1 MKSIVKVQWKKK
13 KSRQNWIAELLLATE
28 KGFEKRGLQQGRSIS
43 YELSGDRRC
52 TGYAHEP
59 GERTPCPEFRKINS
73 GSQCP
78 ECRGKDIYSDYVR
91 GERNQLDGDFSVYY
105 AQIGGKFKV
114 GVTRSENI
122 PKRWIEQGADYAAE
136 IESGLTSN
144 EALDI
149 EDQLTTDKI
158 SQRIRKENKMEKPEE
173 KLSEILKGK
182 DRHAKVV
189 NVQSLTDYP
198 LISGDFM
205 RQGLLEGEIQS
216 VKGQIISNGRVALAL
231 TSGKVL
237 KRPEQKGLGS
247 F

>member
-1 MKSIVKVQWKKK
+1 MKSVVKIKWKKNRK
-13 KSRQNWIAELLLATE
+13 KWKAELLLASRD
-28 KGFEKRGLQQGRSIS
+28 GFERRGLQQGRKIS
-43 YELSGDRRC
+43 FELTDERRC
-52 TGYAHEP
+52 TGYAHAP
-59 GERTPCPEFRKINS
+59 GERTSCPEFRQIDS

-91 GERNQLDGDFSVYY
+91 GAQNTLDGSFSVYY
-105 AQIGGKFKV
+105 AQIGQKFKV

-149 EDQLTTDKI
+149 EDQLTTEKI
-158 SQRIRKENKMEKPEE
+158 SQRIRKENKLERPKE
-173 KLSEILKGK
+173 KLSEIMEGK

-189 NVQSLTDYP
+189 DVQGLTNYP
-198 LISGDFM
+198 LINGKFM
-205 RQGLLEGEIQS
+205 RSGLLEGKIEC
-216 VKGQIISNGRVALAL
+216 VKGQIVGNGRVAMAM

-237 KRPEQKGLGS
+237 KRPEQKGLRN

>member
-1 MKSIVKVQWKKK
+1 MKSVVKVQWKKPDSQPWK
-13 KSRQNWIAELLLATE
+13 AELLLAGKT
-28 KGFEKRGLQQGRSIS
+28 GFERRGLQQGRNIS
-43 YELSGDRRC
+43 LELTNERRC
-52 TGYAHEP
+52 TGYAHAP
-59 GERTPCPEFRKINS
+59 GERSKCPEFRKIDS

-91 GERNQLDGDFSVYY
+91 GAQNTLDGEFSVYY
-105 AQIGGKFKV
+105 AQIGEKFKV

-149 EDQLTTDKI
+149 EDQLTTEKI
-158 SQRIRKENKMEKPEE
+158 SQRIRKENKIGRPEE
-173 KLSEILKGK
+173 KLSDIMDGK
-182 DRHAKVV
+182 DRHAEIID
-189 NVQSLTDYP
+189 VQGLTDYP
-198 LISGDFM
+198 ELEGQFM
-205 RQGLLEGEIQS
+205 RKGLIEGEIES
-216 VKGQIISNGRVALAL
+216 LKGQIISNGRVALAL

-237 KRPEQKGLGS
+237 KRPEQKGLKN

>member
-1 MKSIVKVQWKKK
+1 MKSVVKVQWRKPSSQPWK
-13 KSRQNWIAELLLATE
+13 AELFLASGQ
-28 KGFEKRGLQQGRSIS
+28 GFERRGLQSGRKLS
-43 YELSGDRRC
+43 YEVTGERRC
-52 TGYAHEP
+52 TGYAPEK
-59 GERTPCPEFRKINS
+59 GERTRCPEFRKIEK

-91 GERNQLDGDFSVYY
+91 GERNSLEGDFSVYY
-105 AQIGGKFKV
+105 AQVGEKFKV

-149 EDQLTTDKI
+149 EDQLTNGKV
-158 SQRIRKENKMEKPEE
+158 SQRIRKENKLERPEE
-173 KLSEILKGK
+173 KLSEIMNGK
-182 DRHAKVV
+182 DRDTEIID
-189 NVQSLTDYP
+189 VQALTAYP
-198 LISGDFM
+198 KITGKLQ
-205 RQGLLEGEIQS
+205 RKGLLEGEIQS
-216 VKGQIISNGRVALAL
+216 VKGQIISNGRVAMAI

-237 KRPEQKGLGS
+237 KQPDQKGLNR

>member
-1 MKSIVKVQWKKK
+1 MKSVVKIQWKKN
-13 KSRQNWIAELLLATE
+13 RQHWKANLLLATE
-28 KGFEKRGLQQGRSIS
+28 NGFEKRGLQQSRSIS
-43 YELSGDRRC
+43 YELKNKRRC
-52 TGYAHEP
+52 TGYAHSP
-59 GERTPCPEFRKINS
+59 GERTPCPEFREISS

-91 GERNQLDGDFSVYY
+91 GAQNTLEGEFSVYY
-105 AQIGGKFKV
+105 AQIGQKFKV

-149 EDQLTTDKI
+149 EDQLTTEKI
-158 SQRIRKENKMEKPEE
+158 SQRIRKENKLDRPEE
-173 KLSEILKGK
+173 KLSEIMKGK
-182 DRHAKVV
+182 DQHAEIVD
-189 NVQSLTDYP
+189 VQELTSYP
-198 LISGDFM
+198 LIEGEFARS
-205 RQGLLEGEIQS
+205 GLLDGEIQC
-216 VKGQIISNGRVALAL
+216 VKGQIISNGRVAMAM
-231 TSGKVL
+231 TFGKVL

>member
-1 MKSIVKVQWKKK
+1 MKSVVKVQWKRPDSQPWK
-13 KSRQNWIAELLLATE
+13 AELLLAGKT
-28 KGFEKRGLQQGRSIS
+28 GFESRGLQQGRKIS
-43 YELSGDRRC
+43 LELTNERRC
-52 TGYAHEP
+52 TGYAHAP
-59 GERTPCPEFRKINS
+59 GERTPCPEFRIIDS

-91 GERNQLDGDFSVYY
+91 GAQNTLEGEFSVYY
-105 AQIGGKFKV
+105 AQIGEKFKV
-114 GVTRSENI
+114 GVTRSENV

-149 EDQLTTDKI
+149 EDQLTTEKI
-158 SQRIRKENKMEKPEE
+158 TQRIRKENKIGRPEE
-173 KLSEILKGK
+173 KLTEIMDGK
-182 DRHAKVV
+182 DRYAEIVD
-189 NVQSLTDYP
+189 VQELTDYP
-198 LISGDFM
+198 ELEGKFM
-205 RQGLLEGEIQS
+205 RKGLIEGEIES

-237 KRPEQKGLGS
+237 KRPEQRGLKN